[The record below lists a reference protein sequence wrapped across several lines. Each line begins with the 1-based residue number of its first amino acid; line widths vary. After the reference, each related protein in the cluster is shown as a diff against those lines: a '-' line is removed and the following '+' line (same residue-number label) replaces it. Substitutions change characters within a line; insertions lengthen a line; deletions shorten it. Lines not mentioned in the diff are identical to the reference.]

1 MCRMELKWHRES
13 LPPLLLLLW
22 VFARET
28 RAMEPCRLSRGR
40 ALSGIVKNA
49 EIILGGL
56 FPVHSGIE
64 DVVQNFTEPPKFPK
78 CINFDPRALRWAL
91 TMVYTIEKINQN
103 PHILPNI
110 TLGYI
115 IYDSCYVVPKALEA
129 SLAFVRRRAWPN
141 AKGDDVCTPHAIIGS
156 SESTISVTVAR
167 LFGLFY
173 VPQVSYHSTCK
184 CLSDKVQ
191 FPSFQRTVPSH
202 AYQAS
207 TMKLVVL
214 HFDWAFVGVLGSDND
229 YGHNG
234 ISQFV
239 SEAEQEGTCI
249 AFRETM
255 PKDFDADDLVRFGDL
270 LNETKA
276 KVLLVFSNEAE
287 FLPLALEAV
296 RRNVTGKIWLATET
310 WVTSSTLSSPEYAPS
325 FKGSIGLALRRGEI
339 PGLEEFLLKIRPG
352 KKLQDMSPVSSNVR
366 LHKRDLN
373 DPGKSIT
380 RQALLRFQR
389 EVREDRN
396 IRSSNSTTDTVTATS
411 SATTNT
417 TNSEYTDMNNSS
429 ATDSGIST
437 TVSSGDLSTSLGFLT
452 SAVTTALSTSNPSD
466 ALDRDD
472 SSLDAFVKRLWEITF
487 NCTWH
492 QGKYK
497 KCLGNETLEGVN
509 TPFTDVLDMRVTYN
523 THMAV
528 LSVAHAMH
536 DLQQCTDE
544 EGPFINNTCADI
556 MDFAPWQLL
565 YYMRHVTFVN
575 INETMKFDDSGD
587 PPALYEVINWQPV
600 GNHIEFEQVGFY
612 DHTLDVDDRLQI
624 DNNSIV
630 WPANETKIP
639 RSICSESCIAGTRK
653 GARKGEPFCCFDCI
667 PCTDGEFSN
676 VSDSRECF
684 RCDDELWSNTDRTF
698 CVPKFE
704 EYLAYLEA
712 ISLVLLAFAMVG
724 VVITIAIG
732 LLMYRNRELPIVKAT
747 NREISGL
754 LLVGL
759 VGCLSTSVAFMG
771 KPTSPSCRLR
781 EVVSCASL
789 SLAVSCVLSK
799 TVQVI
804 IAFRAT
810 MPGSSLRAYL
820 GAGPQRVLVST
831 CFAPQ
836 LAYCLTW
843 GIAGY
848 SVPYRNKESRL
859 GIIVLEC
866 GLASPIWPA
875 GSLAYIALQAV
886 ICFVLAFMARKL
898 PSAFN
903 EAKFIT
909 FSMLVTFLVW
919 LAFVPAYVST
929 RGKFAV
935 ATEVFAVV
943 ASAYGL
949 LGCIFL
955 PKVYVILFKTSKA
968 KGKSVAS
975 RTTTQSQPTE
985 ISAVAS
991 SSSG

>member
-1 MCRMELKWHRES
+1 MCRVQLKRRRDS
-13 LPPLLLLLW
+13 LPPPLLPLLLLLC

-28 RAMEPCRLSRGR
+28 RAAPCRLSRGR

-64 DVVQNFTEPPKFPK
+64 DVLQNFTEPPKFPK
-78 CINFDPRALRWAL
+78 CINFDPRALRWAM
-91 TMVYTIEKINQN
+91 TMVYTIEKINKN
-103 PHILPNI
+103 PNILPNI

-255 PKDFDADDLVRFGDL
+255 PKEFDADDLVRFDL

-310 WVTSSTLSSPEYAPS
+310 WVTSSTLSSPDYAPS
-325 FKGSIGLALRRGEI
+325 FKGSIGLALRRGKI
-339 PGLEEFLLKIRPG
+339 PGLQEFLLKIRPG
-352 KKLQDMSPVSSNVR
+352 
-366 LHKRDLN
+366 
-373 DPGKSIT
+373 I
-380 RQALLRFQR
+380 RF
-389 EVREDRN
+389 
-396 IRSSNSTTDTVTATS
+396 
-411 SATTNT
+411 
-417 TNSEYTDMNNSS
+417 
-429 ATDSGIST
+429 
-437 TVSSGDLSTSLGFLT
+437 
-452 SAVTTALSTSNPSD
+452 
-466 ALDRDD
+466 
-472 SSLDAFVKRLWEITF
+472 SLDAFVKRLWEITF

-492 QGKYK
+492 DGKYQ
-497 KCLGNETLEGVN
+497 KCSDLDESLENAN

-528 LSVAHAMH
+528 LSIAYAMH
-536 DLQQCTDE
+536 DLQQCKDKY
-544 EGPFINNTCADI
+544 GPFVNDTCAEI
-556 MDFAPWQLL
+556 TNFEPWQLL

-575 INETMKFDDSGD
+575 MNETMKFDDSGD

-600 GNHIEFEQVGFY
+600 GNRIVFEQVGFY
-612 DHTLDVDDRLQI
+612 DHTLDIDDRLQI
-624 DNNSIV
+624 DNSSIV

-684 RCDDELWSNTDRTF
+684 RCDDELWSNEDHTS
-698 CVPKFE
+698 CVPKYE

-712 ISLVLLAFAMVG
+712 ISLVLLSFAMVG
-724 VVITIAIG
+724 VVITISIG
-732 LLMYRNRELPIVKAT
+732 TLMYRNRELPIVKAT
-747 NREISGL
+747 NREISGV
-754 LLVGL
+754 LLVAL

-771 KPTSPSCRLR
+771 KPNSPSCRLR

-843 GIAGY
+843 AISGY

-886 ICFVLAFMARKL
+886 ICFVLAFLARKL

-955 PKVYVILFKTSKA
+955 PKVYVILFKSSKA
-968 KGKSVAS
+968 KGGTRIAS

-985 ISAVAS
+985 VSAVAS